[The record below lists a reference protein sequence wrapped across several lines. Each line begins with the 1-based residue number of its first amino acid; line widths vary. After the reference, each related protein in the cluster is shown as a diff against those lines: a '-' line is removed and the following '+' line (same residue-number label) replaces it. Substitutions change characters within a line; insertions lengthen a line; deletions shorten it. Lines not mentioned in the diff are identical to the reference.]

1 MYFVHKSIYNKIPLF
16 AKKFKDFMLI
26 CLKSH
31 KTLFFSLLLFLLNRF
46 DNIWLIRKK
55 VVNCAIIRA
64 DMRSVVQIVYRK
76 MMKFLS
82 KNEPS
87 RFTREEAISIA
98 RKYHLENE
106 VEQAMKFGFNP
117 DEALQ
122 EWDLYPYNN
131 R

>member
-1 MYFVHKSIYNKIPLF
+1 MYKVHKSIYNKIPLF

-26 CLKSH
+26 YLKSH

-46 DNIWLIRKK
+46 DNIWLVRKK
-55 VVNCAIIRA
+55 VVNCAIICA

-76 MMKFLS
+76 VSKFLS

-106 VEQAMKFGFNP
+106 VKQAMKFGLNP
-117 DEALQ
+117 DESLQ
-122 EWDLYPYNN
+122 EWDLYPYKN
-131 R
+131 